1 MAKDIT
7 RGIITPGAQE
17 IAKNA
22 VPITEEVSTPGTPQ
36 NTAILLKMVQKSTWR
51 AMIMCHIAINNQI
64 GQSRV
69 RPGECLSSHC
79 KPAYM
84 CVARWSL

>member
-22 VPITEEVSTPGTPQ
+22 VPITEEVSTPETSQ
-36 NTAILLKMVQKSTWR
+36 SLAVQFIKIAPGAQCSH
-51 AMIMCHIAINNQI
+51 HIGAHSPVQ
-64 GQSRV
+64 GQSLESV
-69 RPGECLSSHC
+69 CL
-79 KPAYM
+79 PTA
-84 CVARWSL
+84 SLHV